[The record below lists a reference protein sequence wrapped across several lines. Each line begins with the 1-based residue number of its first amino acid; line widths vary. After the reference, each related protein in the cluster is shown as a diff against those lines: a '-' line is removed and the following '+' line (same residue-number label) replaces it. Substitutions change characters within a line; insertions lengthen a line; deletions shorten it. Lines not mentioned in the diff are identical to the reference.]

1 MTAAI
6 PLASLLGI
14 LMPHVVASSTATCP
28 VTTAQATPFA
38 EPSPSS
44 PTRFWFGSESLAVL
58 INTSG
63 KWQGMGADHHYRN
76 KLFWWRRGYN
86 GAIEQRPALTVT
98 GRRING
104 EAATA
109 NASRATN
116 AHSRDFGGWAMLV
129 MMEFPAA
136 GCWEVT
142 GKYHGN
148 RLSFVVEVG
157 AL

>member
-1 MTAAI
+1 MTAAV
-6 PLASLLGI
+6 PLASFLGFLI
-14 LMPHVVASSTATCP
+14 PHVVASSTATCP
-28 VTTAQATPFA
+28 VTITQTTPFT
-38 EPSPSS
+38 EPLHAS
-44 PTRFWFGSESLAVL
+44 PTQFWFGSESLAVL

-109 NASRATN
+109 RASRATN
-116 AHSRDFGGWAMLV
+116 AHSRDFGGWAILV

-142 GKYHGN
+142 GNYHADQ
-148 RLSFVVEVG
+148 LSFIVEVG
-157 AL
+157 AS